1 MREKRERKPK
11 KVFNE
16 DFISFAQPIKRKIK
30 KQTSKVKQKSDGES
44 PEDDHHDEDFVQS
57 KKVYSRIKSKG
68 RNKKSPQ
75 NSKVNLVSIN
85 DNDDE
90 DKNNDD
96 QNEPNTLSKLDT
108 LAKLN

>member
-57 KKVYSRIKSKG
+57 KKHDSRIKSKG
-68 RNKKSPQ
+68 KKSPQ
-75 NSKVNLVSIN
+75 NSKVNPVSIN